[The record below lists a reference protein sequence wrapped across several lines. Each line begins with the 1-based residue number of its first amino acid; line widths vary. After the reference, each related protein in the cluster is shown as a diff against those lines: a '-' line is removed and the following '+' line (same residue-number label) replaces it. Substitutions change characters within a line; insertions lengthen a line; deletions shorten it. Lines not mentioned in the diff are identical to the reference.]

1 MERNHKKL
9 LPESEQLELI
19 KILKNRF
26 DKNMDRHESV
36 KWDDVLKRLIANP
49 DKLWSL
55 NEMEISGGEPDVV
68 GREGSGGEISF
79 YDCAAETPKGR
90 RSVCY
95 DREGWESRKDN
106 KPESTAIDMA
116 AEMGID
122 ILNEEQYRELQKYG
136 TFDTKTSSWIKTPEA
151 IRKPGGAVFA
161 DYRYGQVFVYHNG
174 AGSYYSARAF
184 RGMLRI

>member
-1 MERNHKKL
+1 MESNHKKL
-9 LPESEQLELI
+9 LSEREQQELI
-19 KILKNRF
+19 KVLKTRF
-26 DKNMDRHESV
+26 DKNMDRHDSIE
-36 KWDDVLKRLIANP
+36 WDDVLKRLILNP
-49 DKLWSL
+49 HKLWSL
-55 NEMEISGGEPDVV
+55 NEMEISGGEPDVI
-68 GREGSGGEISF
+68 GQGGIGGEISF

-106 KPESTAIDMA
+106 KPENTAIDMA

-122 ILNEEQYRELQKYG
+122 ILNEEQYLELQKYG
-136 TFDTKTSSWIKTPEA
+136 AFDTKTSSWIKTPEA
-151 IRKPGGAVFA
+151 IRKLGGAVFA

-184 RGMLRI
+184 RGILII